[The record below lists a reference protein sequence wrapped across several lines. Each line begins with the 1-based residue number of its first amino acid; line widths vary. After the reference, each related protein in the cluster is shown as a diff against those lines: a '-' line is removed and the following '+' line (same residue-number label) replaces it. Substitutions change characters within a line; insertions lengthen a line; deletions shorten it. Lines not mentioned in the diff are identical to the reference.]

1 MIASKPTAVKMSI
14 SPPVWIRVEMIR
26 CPGAAIVGETPPE
39 MPREENSTRPPLGW
53 PAATAITS
61 GFRDSADMVS
71 AAGPLFPAANRTTI
85 PAWTTWWT
93 AIEIGSFGSKG
104 AAPPPQLFVSTRML
118 YWSWLLRTQSN
129 EERIVTR
136 QPRSEEGR
144 VGKEGRFRGWT
155 E

>member
-14 SPPVWIRVEMIR
+14 SPPVWIRVEIIR

-85 PAWTTWWT
+85 PALAALGT
-93 AIEIGSFGSKG
+93 ANANRSVGFDS
-104 AAPPPQLFVSTRML
+104 APPPPHQ
-118 YWSWLLRTQSN
+118 
-129 EERIVTR
+129 
-136 QPRSEEGR
+136 
-144 VGKEGRFRGWT
+144 
-155 E
+155 

>member
-71 AAGPLFPAANRTTI
+71 AAGPLFPAANKATV
-85 PAWTTWWT
+85 PAW
-93 AIEIGSFGSKG
+93 AALGAANQNGAVGFKGARAPPPVFGSKRRLCWWWVVWDPTHRG
-104 AAPPPQLFVSTRML
+104 
-118 YWSWLLRTQSN
+118 
-129 EERIVTR
+129 
-136 QPRSEEGR
+136 EGR
-144 VGKEGRFRGWT
+144 AKGPRRTVLVMVAL
-155 E
+155 